1 MLPSLFAKGNSRT
14 ARNLEALRRQAH
26 ADKAPRVA
34 LRIQAIM
41 LSIDKHGATH
51 ISELLHVHRVTVN
64 SWINAWN
71 VYREEGLWE
80 GYRSGRPPRLSDAQ
94 REQLYNIIESG
105 PVAYGFSSGVW
116 TSPIICGVILDEFG
130 VAYHAGH
137 VRKLLKE
144 LGFSLQRPTTKL
156 ARADAQKQNRWIRY
170 TYPNLK
176 KKPGRK
182 RP

>member
-1 MLPSLFAKGNSRT
+1 MLPSLFAQGNRRT
-14 ARNLEALRRQAH
+14 VANLEALRRQAH
-26 ADKAPRVA
+26 ADKAARVA

-41 LSIDKHGATH
+41 LSIDEHSATH
-51 ISELLHVHRVTVN
+51 IAELLHVHRVTVN

-71 VYREEGLWE
+71 VYRDEGLWD
-80 GYRSGRPPRLSDAQ
+80 GYRSGRPAKLSAAQ
-94 REQLYNIIESG
+94 RDHLYDIIESG

-116 TSPIICGVILDEFG
+116 TSPIIRGVILEEFG

-156 ARADAQKQNRWIRY
+156 AQADPQKQKRWMRY

-182 RP
+182 RR